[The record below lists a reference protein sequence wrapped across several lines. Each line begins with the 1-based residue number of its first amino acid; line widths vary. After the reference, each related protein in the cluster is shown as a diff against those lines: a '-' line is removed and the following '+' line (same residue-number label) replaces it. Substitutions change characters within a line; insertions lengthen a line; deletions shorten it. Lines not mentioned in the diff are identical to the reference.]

1 MALTLHYL
9 DFDYSEDAG
18 GCGTWD
24 AMASVRPAQLDALLG
39 EIAQVLDWAREE
51 FAQRQ
56 GPIEDGGDWDYDLQG
71 VHEVSRLQH
80 PHYDAGLRR
89 IVLAPAPADADNAVG
104 RYIFTLSISGSPA
117 FGAAWRAQF
126 GSD

>member
-9 DFDYSEDAG
+9 DFDYSEDDA

-24 AMASVRPAQLDALLG
+24 AMASVRPAQLDALLD
-39 EIAQVLDWAREE
+39 EMAQVLDWAGEE
-51 FAQRQ
+51 FAERQ

-71 VHEVSRLQH
+71 VHEVSCLQH
-80 PHYDAGLRR
+80 PHYEAALGR
-89 IVLAPAPADADNAVG
+89 IVLAPADSDDNGAG